1 MEWVTT
7 SDVSA
12 ALVGA
17 GWSSV
22 YNTSTP
28 GMLGIKAGV
37 VSVLARLLSTT
48 DFASKMTSMDSNQKN
63 QLLVAIANA
72 LDSYRTK
79 GSPFKGALQ
88 GVAIDLIGQEILKTF
103 NMEEKVLIGSST

>member
-1 MEWVTT
+1 MDWVKT

-17 GWSSV
+17 GWSSI

-28 GMLGIKAGV
+28 GMLSVKAGV
-37 VSVLARLLSTT
+37 ISVLARLLSTT
-48 DFASKMTSMDSNQKN
+48 DIASKMTAMDENQKN

-79 GSPFKGALQ
+79 GSVFKGALQ
-88 GVAIDLIGQEILKTF
+88 GVAIDLIAQEILKTF
-103 NMEEKVLIGSST
+103 GMEDKGLISSA